1 MWGFPLYQAE
11 KQGFDHMYISCLSS
25 ANIRKL
31 FLSNQKKLL
40 FLHEFAE
47 YYCKKH
53 KLLVFKFVSPKHI
66 NKRNDEKTRKIDLR
80 KVIKQIW

>member
-1 MWGFPLYQAE
+1 MWSCLLYQAE
-11 KQGFDHMYISCLSS
+11 KQEFGYMYISCLSS

-66 NKRNDEKTRKIDLR
+66 NKRNDEKTRKINLKNR
-80 KVIKQIW
+80 YGKS

>member
-1 MWGFPLYQAE
+1 MWSCPLYQAE
-11 KQGFDHMYISCLSS
+11 KQEFDYMYISCLSS

-31 FLSNQKKLL
+31 FLSNQKKML
-40 FLHEFAE
+40 FLHEFTE

-66 NKRNDEKTRKIDLR
+66 NKRNYEKTRKINL
-80 KVIKQIW
+80 KKQIW